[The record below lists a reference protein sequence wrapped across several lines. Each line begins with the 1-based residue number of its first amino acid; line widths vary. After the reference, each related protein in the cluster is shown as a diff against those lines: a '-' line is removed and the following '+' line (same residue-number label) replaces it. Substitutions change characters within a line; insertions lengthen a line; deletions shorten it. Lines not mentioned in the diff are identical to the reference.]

1 MTTKLI
7 YRSRS
12 LSNITLSGI
21 REFEQTNLADA
32 LFGQAPGKS
41 DYPKVVC
48 LNVTE
53 GSD

>member
-1 MTTKLI
+1 MMTTKLI

-32 LFGQAPGKS
+32 LLVQLQV
-41 DYPKVVC
+41 KVTTLRSYV
-48 LNVTE
+48 
-53 GSD
+53 